1 MVKLISN
8 AGLALVLALGSVA
21 APVSLAHA
29 QDVQFRIGPDG
40 VRIYERDRDRDRYRD
55 RAMRRGCSPDEAED
69 AARDAGFRRARV
81 VRMTDRSV
89 TVEGMTRRGPD
100 RIVFANRRGC
110 PEI

>member
-1 MVKLISN
+1 MLKLISN
-8 AGLALVLALGSVA
+8 AGLALALAFGSVV

-29 QDVQFRIGPDG
+29 QDMQFRIGPDG
-40 VRIYERDRDRDRYRD
+40 VRIYDRDRDRDRD
-55 RAMRRGCSPDEAED
+55 RAMRRGCSADEAQD

-89 TVEGMTRRGPD
+89 TVEGFTRRGPD

-110 PEI
+110 PEIS